1 MEHLQEELYK
11 QIKEEKGTVT
21 IFLKSGVRIVGEVVG
36 VDKFTVLILV
46 DGKQQLIYKQAIS
59 LLLACLNINTGS
71 N

>member
-21 IFLKSGVRIVGEVVG
+21 IFLKSGVRIIGEVVG

-46 DGKQQLIYKQAIS
+46 DGKQQLIYKQDI
-59 LLLACLNINTGS
+59 INNEIRHS
-71 N
+71 C

>member
-1 MEHLQEELYK
+1 EELYK

-59 LLLACLNINTGS
+59 TIMK
-71 N
+71 

>member
-21 IFLKSGVRIVGEVVG
+21 IFLKSGVRIIGEVVG
-36 VDKFTVLILV
+36 VNKFTVLILV
-46 DGKQQLIYKQAIS
+46 DGKQQLIS
-59 LLLACLNINTGS
+59 LLLACFNINAGS

>member
-1 MEHLQEELYK
+1 MEK

-46 DGKQQLIYKQAIS
+46 DGKQQLIYKRAIS
-59 LLLACLNINTGS
+59 TIMK
-71 N
+71 